1 MEDIGRKEEEREEKE
16 ERRKEEEE
24 EREEERGGSRKLKR
38 RTGHRRKRRRKWKWE
53 ESGEEGR
60 EGGHPLMT
68 STINQGFDP
77 LSCLGSSIQPNASD
91 AFPLFQISPSFQ
103 MEEEDYT
110 EE

>member
-1 MEDIGRKEEEREEKE
+1 MIWKTLEEKKKRGR
-16 ERRKEEEE
+16 RRKRGEK
-24 EREEERGGSRKLKR
+24 RRKKRGGSRTLKR
-38 RTGHRRKRRRKWKWE
+38 RTRHRRKRRRKWKWE

-103 MEEEDYT
+103 MEEED
-110 EE
+110 

>member
-1 MEDIGRKEEEREEKE
+1 MNDIWKTLEEKKKRGR
-16 ERRKEEEE
+16 RRKRGEK
-24 EREEERGGSRKLKR
+24 RRKKRGGSRTLKR
-38 RTGHRRKRRRKWKWE
+38 RTRHRRKRRRKWKWE